1 MSKLLTTIVVAAALL
16 VAPAAQAIP
25 DMGVN
30 DSAAQ
35 AGNPLTQLR
44 VAEAEAA
51 SMSPDD
57 RTYSRNPALE
67 TETGAVYGGS
77 NNQRAPDF
85 WNYDPK
91 TGEKIANTSP
101 GLSADE
107 LAENYSVPIVT
118 VHDSGGFAWDNAAE
132 GAVVGF
138 GFALL
143 LAGLAQMIA
152 RSRRVVP
159 A

>member
-16 VAPAAQAIP
+16 VALAPAAQAIP
-25 DMGVN
+25 DMSVN
-30 DSAAQ
+30 NSAAQ

-57 RTYSRNPALE
+57 RAYSRNPALE
-67 TETGAVYGGS
+67 TETGAVYVGS

-85 WNYDPK
+85 WNYDPQ

-101 GLSADE
+101 GMA
-107 LAENYSVPIVT
+107 
-118 VHDSGGFAWDNAAE
+118 
-132 GAVVGF
+132 
-138 GFALL
+138 
-143 LAGLAQMIA
+143 
-152 RSRRVVP
+152 
-159 A
+159 